1 MKVTEVELKILCML
15 AVSSLRT
22 SDIAEKLDRNN
33 AYVGVYVSKLKEKEL
48 IERDNSAYG
57 ICFKISQSGIAHLT
71 KRALDLR
78 QQSRI
83 LDSIVSGASQ

>member
-1 MKVTEVELKILCML
+1 MNITEVELKILSML

-22 SDIAEKLDRNN
+22 DDIAEKLDRNN
-33 AYVGVYVSKLKEKEL
+33 NYVGVYISKLKEKEL

-57 ICFKISQSGIAHLT
+57 ICFKVSKSGVAHLT

-78 QQSRI
+78 QQLQI
-83 LDSIVSGASQ
+83 LEGVISGASQ